1 MKCTK
6 CEADNPENT
15 KFCGNCG
22 SPLSASE
29 EFNGSLTRTLITPTN
44 LLKVGSTFANRYHI
58 LEELGRGGMGRVYK
72 AIDNQV
78 DEKVGLKL
86 LNPEVA
92 ADEKT
97 KERFRNELRL
107 TRQISHRHICRV
119 YDFSEFEGRSFI
131 SMEYVSGEDLK
142 SLIRRVGQLTS
153 GKAIFIARQ
162 ISEGLV
168 EAHRLGIIHRDLKPH
183 NVMID
188 RDGNVR
194 IMDFGIARTYR
205 KEGVTDTGVIIGT
218 PEYMS
223 PEQVEGKE
231 LDQRSDIYSLGILLY
246 EMLTGRVPFRGDTP
260 LSVAVKQKTERPLA
274 PRRINPQITEDID
287 RIILKCLEKD
297 KSKRYQ
303 DAEELLEEL
312 KAIEAVFPTTT
323 KVRPERKTRTTR
335 EITVKFNL
343 SKAYLPTLIVIAAL
357 IFGYVGLKL
366 ISKRDVSL
374 FAADKPSLAVMHFEN
389 NTGDVSMEHWRKAL
403 SDLLIADLG
412 QSRFIQV
419 LSPERL
425 YNIMEELDLLQSPS
439 YSSRDLEEVA
449 DRAGVKYVLVG
460 KMTQAGDTIRLNTT
474 LQEAQSGDIIGQ
486 EQVEGQNENA
496 LFTMVDELTTRIK
509 TDFKLSSDKI
519 ASDVDA
525 KVENITTSSP
535 EAHRYYQEG
544 LEFHNRG
551 DYSKSIP
558 LMELAVAIDPDFAMA
573 YRAMSMAYSNL
584 GYQAEADR
592 RLQRAFELSDHVS
605 ERERYYIQA
614 DYYRRTEK
622 DYDKAIEA
630 YLKLLDL
637 YPEDHIGNNNLGVT
651 YGALE
656 EHDKAIHYY
665 RMNVDRRDPSYHS
678 YINLAGSYISK
689 GMLEEAK
696 DVCELY
702 LNNVADHPGI
712 RINLANVYLLE
723 GKPDL
728 AAAEADKALISNPGS
743 YDAYA
748 LKGAAYFIQ
757 GDLAN
762 AESEYRKLL
771 EVDQPVAHYIA
782 HDALFG
788 LNLAVGKFAEAENQ
802 LRQTLDLSEVVEE
815 KSWETSARIKW
826 TYLDLITGRLDEAHS
841 ESDRLKQSALDSG
854 VFSYQR
860 EALFVQGLTQ
870 VFRKELSAAKETAA
884 ELRKLISQGLNQ
896 KAIRLVYNLE
906 GLILSEEGQPGAA
919 LAEYDRVLTLMPY
932 KDSMRSQVLLAKA
945 SALEDAGD
953 LNKAAKTYKMITDL
967 PLSRLENGYIY
978 AMSIYHQGRI
988 LQELGKTSDARAKY
1002 RLFLELWKD
1011 ADTQL
1016 PELVAARRAL
1026 ASL

>member
-1 MKCTK
+1 MKCK
-6 CEADNPENT
+6 RCQADNPENT
-15 KFCGNCG
+15 RFCGSCG
-22 SPLSASE
+22 SPLYASE
-29 EFNGSLTRTLITPTN
+29 EINESPTRTLITPTHQ
-44 LLKVGSTFANRYHI
+44 LKVGSTFANRYHI

-119 YDFSEFEGRSFI
+119 YDFSEFEGHSFI

-142 SLIRRVGQLTS
+142 SLIRRVGELTS
-153 GKAIFIARQ
+153 GKTVFIARQ
-162 ISEGLV
+162 ICEGLA

-223 PEQVEGKE
+223 PEQVEGRE

-274 PRRINPQITEDID
+274 PRRVNPQISEDID

-297 KSKRYQ
+297 KNRRYQ

-312 KAIEAVFPTTT
+312 KTIEVAYPTTT
-323 KVRPERKTRTTR
+323 RVKPERKTRTTR

-343 SKAYLPTLIVIAAL
+343 SRAYIPTLIVIAVL
-357 IFGYVGLKL
+357 VLGFVGLKL

-389 NTGDVSMEHWRKAL
+389 NTGDSTMEHWRKAL

-425 YNIMEELDLLQSPS
+425 YAVMEELDLLQSQS
-439 YSSRDLEEVA
+439 YSSRDLADVA
-449 DRAGVKYVLVG
+449 ERAGVKYVLVG
-460 KMTQAGDTIRLNTT
+460 KMTQAGEIVRLNTT
-474 LQEAQSGDIIGQ
+474 LQEGRSGDIIGQ
-486 EQVEGQNENA
+486 EQVEGENENA
-496 LFTMVDELTTRIK
+496 LFAMVDDLTTLIK
-509 TDFKLSSDKI
+509 TDFKLSADKI

-544 LEFHNRG
+544 LEFHNQG

-584 GYQAEADR
+584 GYQAEAER
-592 RLQRAFELSDHVS
+592 RLQRAFELSDRVS

-614 DYYRRTEK
+614 DYYRRSEK
-622 DYDKAIEA
+622 TYDKAIEA
-630 YLKLLDL
+630 YLKLLEV
-637 YPEDHIGNNNLGVT
+637 YPDDHIGNNNLGIT
-651 YGALE
+651 YDALE

-665 RMNVDRRDPSYHS
+665 RVNVDNGDPSYHS
-678 YINLAGSYISK
+678 YINLAGSYTSK
-689 GMLEEAK
+689 GMLDEAK
-696 DVCELY
+696 DICELY

-712 RINLANVYLLE
+712 RGNLANVYLLE
-723 GKPDL
+723 GKPEL
-728 AAAEADKALISNPGS
+728 AIAEAEKAMVSNPGF
-743 YDAYA
+743 YDAHTII
-748 LKGAAYFIQ
+748 GTAYFLQ
-757 GDLAN
+757 GDLTK
-762 AESEYRKLL
+762 AENEYQKLL
-771 EVDQPVAHYIA
+771 EVEQPIAHYIA
-782 HDALFG
+782 HEALFG
-788 LNLAVGKFAEAENQ
+788 LNLALGKFSEAENQ
-802 LRQTLDLSEVVEE
+802 LHQTLDLAEVMEE
-815 KSWETSARIKW
+815 KSWEAGARIKL
-826 TYLDLITGRLDEAHS
+826 TYLDLLTGRLEDAQAES
-841 ESDRLKQSALDSG
+841 ERVVQNALDSD
-854 VFSYQR
+854 VYSFQR
-860 EALFVQGLTQ
+860 EALYVKGFTQ
-870 VFRKELSAAKETAA
+870 IYNKNLAQAKEAA
-884 ELRKLISQGLNQ
+884 ADLRTLIGEGLNQ
-896 KAIRLVYNLE
+896 KTVRMVYHLNA
-906 GLILSEEGQPGAA
+906 LILTEEGQFEAA
-919 LAEYDRVLTLMPY
+919 LEEYRRALTLMSY
-932 KDSMRSQVLLAKA
+932 KDKMRTMVLLGMA
-945 SALEDAGD
+945 STLYAAGD
-953 LNKAAKTYKMITDL
+953 LNNAFRTYDQIIGL
-967 PLSRLENGYIY
+967 PLSRLENGYAY
-978 AMSIYHQGRI
+978 ALSIYQQGRI
-988 LQELGKTSDARAKY
+988 LQEQGNSTEARAKY
-1002 RLFLELWKD
+1002 RLFLDLWD
-1011 ADTQL
+1011 EADTPV
-1016 PELVAARRAL
+1016 PELEAARQAL